1 MATVDEVLATMD
13 TPEEAEKVIL
23 VIDENLRVVTIPS
36 KAIVIGAKGDK
47 DVNRIWFKM
56 NRYYRG
62 TDMGGFTPRVNYTN
76 AAGKHYFYL
85 PTDMVCEDGK
95 NLVFSWLIGDKAAE
109 ANGSVTFSVCLR
121 QMNGDDVIKE
131 FNSTIAT
138 VQCLV
143 SIHEA
148 DAPNDA
154 SGAANSAV
162 LGRAILGKM
171 ILGRNE

>member
-95 NLVFSWLIGDKAAE
+95 NLEFSWLIGDKAAE
-109 ANGSVTFSVCLR
+109 ANGSVVFSVCLR

-143 SIHEA
+143 SIHEETA
-148 DAPNDA
+148 EDDTEVM
-154 SGAANSAV
+154 GAYAV
-162 LGRAILGKM
+162 LGEAILDETV
-171 ILGRNE
+171 LG

>member
-1 MATVDEVLATMD
+1 MANVDEVLATMD

-23 VIDENLRVVTIPS
+23 VIDEDLRVVTMPS

-56 NRYYRG
+56 SRYYRG

-85 PTDMVCEDGK
+85 PTDTVCEDEK
-95 NLVFSWLIGDKAAE
+95 NLVFSWLIGDKVAE
-109 ANGSVTFSVCLR
+109 ENGSVTFSVCLR
-121 QMNGDDVIKE
+121 QMIGDDVIKE

-143 SIHEA
+143 SNHE
-148 DAPNDA
+148 DAAEDDGN
-154 SGAANSAV
+154 GMAAYAV
-162 LGRAILGKM
+162 LGQAILGKM
-171 ILGRNE
+171 ILGRNK

>member
-1 MATVDEVLATMD
+1 MANVDEVLATMD

-23 VIDENLRVVTIPS
+23 VIDEDLRVVTIPS

-56 NRYYRG
+56 SRYYRG
-62 TDMGGFTPRVNYTN
+62 TDMGGFTSRVNYTN

-85 PTDMVCEDGK
+85 PTDMACEDGK
-95 NLVFSWLIGDKAAE
+95 TLEFSWLIGDKAAE
-109 ANGSVTFSVCLR
+109 TNGSVTFSVCLR

-143 SIHEA
+143 SNHEETA
-148 DAPNDA
+148 EDDTKVTDAY
-154 SGAANSAV
+154 AV
-162 LGRAILGKM
+162 LDEAILDETV
-171 ILGRNE
+171 LG